1 MLQRYRQ
8 WLAGGFAAMRDE
20 WLERAA
26 WIGRAV
32 RVGEGQGAVEGVMR
46 TVDENGS
53 LVVCDAAGVER
64 RVAAGE
70 VFPLEA

>member
-1 MLQRYRQ
+1 MAG
-8 WLAGGFAAMRDE
+8 AGGLD
-20 WLERAA
+20 RAA
-26 WIGRAV
+26 LFGSERGKV
-32 RVGEGQGAVEGVMR
+32 PVEGVMR